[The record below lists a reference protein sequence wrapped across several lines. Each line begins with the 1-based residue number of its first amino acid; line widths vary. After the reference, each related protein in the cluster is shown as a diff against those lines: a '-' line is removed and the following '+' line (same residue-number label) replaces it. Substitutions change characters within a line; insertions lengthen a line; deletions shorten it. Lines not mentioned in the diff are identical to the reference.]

1 MLVVA
6 ATLLSL
12 HVFFSNATID
22 DPRRHYSSPPPFIV
36 PPKIT
41 PSPPLLPPADIL
53 APPPPPRKLS
63 ALDRQRLLEARQRL
77 QRTRPAG
84 NTTAMRERRMDL
96 EDGVRFGSLCL
107 NAAGGSRCPVASDV
121 LETLDAAA
129 AATEAPAASPL
140 CLFTSLTEAYV
151 EGHVVFAKAA
161 LRHAP
166 ALRQRSIPMHILD
179 QSLSESGR
187 ARVLRRTRQQSGS
200 TGKRRRQRMWA
211 ASQSLH

>member
-1 MLVVA
+1 
-6 ATLLSL
+6 
-12 HVFFSNATID
+12 
-22 DPRRHYSSPPPFIV
+22 
-36 PPKIT
+36 
-41 PSPPLLPPADIL
+41 
-53 APPPPPRKLS
+53 
-63 ALDRQRLLEARQRL
+63 
-77 QRTRPAG
+77 
-84 NTTAMRERRMDL
+84 MDL

-187 ARVLRRTRQQSGS
+187 ARVSAAYSPTIWIHRQASTAKDVGSVTKFALNKEKVVLFGLREQCGAVLKIDTGDMLPLDGFGSLLDHPALRDTSARFQSARQYGRSRRSDSPTERS
-200 TGKRRRQRMWA
+200 TVV
-211 ASQSLH
+211 